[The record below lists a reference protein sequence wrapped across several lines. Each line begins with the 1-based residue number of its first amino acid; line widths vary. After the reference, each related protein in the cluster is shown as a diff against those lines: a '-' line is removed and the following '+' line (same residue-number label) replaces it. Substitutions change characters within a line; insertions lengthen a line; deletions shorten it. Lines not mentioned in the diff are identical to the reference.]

1 MELNVITSGVE
12 LLGTCVN
19 DLSIDNSIADIS
31 KNAKRTFGLNIFE
44 PEFESKDGNIYAQIG
59 IEFEIDINQ
68 SEEQSC
74 KIKFAI
80 EGGFVSSGDIEEE
93 IFKQRVAVNGA
104 AALIG
109 IARGKIESISA
120 SIFNSG
126 KIVIPFVNVVDY
138 YKSLSK

>member
-1 MELNVITSGVE
+1 MELNKITSGVE
-12 LLGTCVN
+12 LLGTYVN
-19 DLSIDNSIADIS
+19 DLSINNSIADIV
-31 KNAKRTFGLNIFE
+31 KDAKRTFGLNISE
-44 PEFESKDGNIYAQIG
+44 PEFESKDGSIYAQIG
-59 IEFEIDINQ
+59 IEIEIEISQ
-68 SEEQSC
+68 SEEQNC
-74 KIKFAI
+74 KIKFSI

-93 IFKQRVAVNGA
+93 VFKQRVAVSGA

-109 IARGKIESISA
+109 IARGKIETISA

>member
-1 MELNVITSGVE
+1 MELNMITSGIE
-12 LLGTCVN
+12 LLGTYVR
-19 DLSIDNSIADIS
+19 DLTIENSIADIA
-31 KNAKRTFGLNIFE
+31 KEAKRTFGLNICE
-44 PEFESKDGNIYAQIG
+44 PEFENKDENILSQIR
-59 IEFEIDINQ
+59 IEFEIEINQ
-68 SEEQSC
+68 VQDEVC

-80 EGGFVSSGDIEEE
+80 EGGFGSVGDIDEET
-93 IFKQRVAVNGA
+93 FKQRVAVSGA

-138 YKSLSK
+138 YKSLGE

>member
-1 MELNVITSGVE
+1 MELNMITSGIE
-12 LLGTCVN
+12 LLGTCVR
-19 DLSIDNSIADIS
+19 DLTIENSIADIA
-31 KNAKRTFGLNIFE
+31 KEAKRTFGLNICE
-44 PEFESKDGNIYAQIG
+44 PEFENKDENILSQIR
-59 IEFEIDINQ
+59 IEFEIEINQ
-68 SEEQSC
+68 VQDEVC

-80 EGGFVSSGDIEEE
+80 EGGFGSVGDIDEET
-93 IFKQRVAVNGA
+93 FKQRVAVSGA

-138 YKSLSK
+138 YKSLGE